1 MMYNLV
7 QRLPLDIPSSKDR
20 FVLQQ
25 NSFARKG
32 CSKSHVSF
40 VDLEFFRTRARD
52 FQADRDII
60 RNVVTADRKHSAL
73 FNCSIDINDKI
84 GSSSADIDQDCSQ
97 LFLVF
102 FQNGLSRR
110 KRVDDH
116 IGRLEFQFFYTTNLV
131 LNPSADSINDVK
143 IRLQFLPQQTDRI
156 EDSVLP
162 IDVVVLNN
170 RVENAVFHR

>member
-1 MMYNLV
+1 MYNLV
-7 QRLPLDIPSSKDR
+7 QRLPLDLPSSKAR

-25 NSFARKG
+25 NRFAWKR

-40 VDLEFFRTRARD
+40 IDLEFFGARGRD

-60 RNVVTADRKHSAL
+60 GNVVTADRKHSTL
-73 FNCSIDINDKI
+73 FNCSININDKI

-110 KRVDDH
+110 K
-116 IGRLEFQFFYTTNLV
+116 
-131 LNPSADSINDVK
+131 
-143 IRLQFLPQQTDRI
+143 
-156 EDSVLP
+156 
-162 IDVVVLNN
+162 
-170 RVENAVFHR
+170 